1 MIIPSTVASKMIIV
15 LRTMKRMILKISPAH
30 FNSCSRVV
38 ISNDNDISRDDHSIN
53 QEERWIRSDQTNSRY
68 YKNRKGCICV
78 LCKWGIVPCC
88 SPNICKKHHLRFNEC
103 VETKGQ

>member
-53 QEERWIRSDQTNSRY
+53 QE
-68 YKNRKGCICV
+68 
-78 LCKWGIVPCC
+78 
-88 SPNICKKHHLRFNEC
+88 
-103 VETKGQ
+103 